1 MDTTFVRGLIPAL
14 ITPMTCDEALDEAG
28 LERLLNY
35 VIAAGAHGVFV
46 GGTAGESWALS
57 VEEKIRLYQW
67 TVGYTAGRVPVYV
80 GTAANCTGE
89 AVRLAEAAQMAGADC
104 LSVLTPFFVTPDP
117 GEMFNHFSAIARA
130 VDLPVLLYDLPART
144 GNSLSVDLVMRLAGS
159 FGNIVGIKD
168 SSGDFARTLD
178 YLRYA
183 PEGFRVIMGRDTLI
197 YAALVHG
204 AAGAIAASAN
214 VAPEL
219 GVGVY
224 ERYTAGDAE
233 GALGFQK
240 RLAPLRSAFSLGTHP
255 AMLKAGAELVG
266 AAGGPPRRPVSRLS
280 GSNLQALK
288 VLLSKMGKLQSF
300 EAD

>member
-28 LERLLNY
+28 LERLLDY
-35 VIAAGAHGVFV
+35 VIDAGAHGVFA
-46 GGTAGESWALS
+46 GGTAGEAWALS
-57 VEEKIRLYQW
+57 VEEKIRLFQW
-67 TVGYTAGRVPVYV
+67 TVGYTAGRVPVFL
-80 GTAANCTGE
+80 GTAANCTSE
-89 AVRLAEAAQMAGADC
+89 AVRLAEAAQIAGADC
-104 LSVLTPFFVTPDP
+104 LSVLTPSFVTPDP
-117 GEMFNHFSAIARA
+117 VEMFNHFAAIARS

-144 GNSLSVDLVMRLAGS
+144 GNSLSVDLVMRLAGA

-168 SSGDFARTLD
+168 SSGDFTRTLD
-178 YLRYA
+178 YLRLA
-183 PEGFRVIMGRDTLI
+183 PEGFRVIMGRDSLI

-224 ERYTAGDAE
+224 ERYMSGDTE

-255 AMLKAGAELVG
+255 AMLKAGAELAG

-280 GSNLQALK
+280 GDDLQALK
-288 VLLSKMGKLQSF
+288 VLLSRMGKLQSS
-300 EAD
+300 